1 MRKRQ
6 AQVTPPYIIYTY
18 NLWFAVSHFHN
29 LYMSHLKRK
38 NWPKTT
44 PYHHPWDYPNEKK
57 TMEEFSFESMR
68 KDVKYHARTKS
79 ELQSHMEMLDL
90 INSCEAAYKADVRKQ
105 KAAEARNQKHKA
117 AELPKQISPFDP
129 FELPK
134 QSTDEFRRQNFFKFL
149 ASIEARNQKQK
160 AAADRKKKAAADRK
174 LKAAEARKQK
184 QAEVHEQEVAEVQE
198 QKHETAEVRKQKQ
211 KAAEVRKQKQVAA
224 EVRKQEA
231 AELRKL
237 KQEAV
242 ELRKQRAEARKQKAE
257 AVEIRKREAEVA
269 EGNIKSK
276 RQKK

>member
-1 MRKRQ
+1 
-6 AQVTPPYIIYTY
+6 
-18 NLWFAVSHFHN
+18 
-29 LYMSHLKRK
+29 MSHLKRK

-57 TMEEFSFESMR
+57 TREEFSYESMR

-90 INSCEAAYKADVRKQ
+90 INSCEASYKADVRKQ

-134 QSTDEFRRQNFFKFL
+134 QSSDEFRRQNFFKFL

-174 LKAAEARKQK
+174 LKTVEARKQK
-184 QAEVHEQEVAEVQE
+184 QAEVQEQKQEAAEVQE
-198 QKHETAEVRKQKQ
+198 QKQEAAEVRKQKQ
-211 KAAEVRKQKQVAA
+211 KAAEVRKQKQKAA

-231 AELRKL
+231 AELRKK
-237 KQEAV
+237 KQEAAEV
-242 ELRKQRAEARKQKAE
+242 CKQKAAELRKQRAEVRKQKAE
-257 AVEIRKREAEVA
+257 AVEIRKHEAEVS
-269 EGNIKSK
+269 EGIIRSK
-276 RQKK
+276 RQKKHVLEA